1 MRNYSSDEL
10 EDLLKERSDQYLIY
24 PSDQV
29 WNNIQKNLYPNRF
42 WTYVSIGFLLL
53 CISGGLVFQT
63 TKELVEVPAPTGQ
76 IAYQFIAND
85 PLEKAYKNL
94 ESISVNSRKYN
105 YDHSNKL
112 IQQVRVDQRNID
124 ISSESTEGSIYNSEK
139 IELPASVLAISKEI
153 QDRNAALNMKPA
165 KKNFLSNAFE
175 SVVAQ
180 AIRISKKASW
190 QFYITPTA
198 SYRLLQGKASN
209 SNFQYASFPYSTN
222 SSFAVNVND
231 AVNHKAGMG
240 LELGTSM
247 LYPLSRKLTLKTG
260 LQFNYNHYQIEAF
273 KGMPE
278 IATYGMNNLG
288 YGASLPISTMSYYR
302 NGDGY
307 YTTTLR
313 NEHYMISM
321 PIGLEYVVAGNNK
334 INLSIASSLQPTY
347 VFTNY
352 SYLISTNLKNYAKE
366 PSLNRRFNINSAVEA
381 ALNVQSGGYKFS
393 VAPQYRYQ
401 LISSFKNRYPIKE
414 NLWDMGVK
422 LSISKTLH

>member
-1 MRNYSSDEL
+1 MRKYSSDEL
-10 EDLLKERSDQYLIY
+10 EDFLKERSDQYLIY
-24 PSDQV
+24 PSDAV

-53 CISGGLVFQT
+53 CISGGLVIHN

-76 IAYQFIAND
+76 IAYSFISND
-85 PLEKAYKNL
+85 PLEKAYKNM
-94 ESISVNSRKYN
+94 EVISVKYREN
-105 YDHSNKL
+105 NRDHSIKM
-112 IQQVRVDQRNID
+112 IQQVAVLQRDVDINNEIA
-124 ISSESTEGSIYNSEK
+124 EGSMYNSEK

-153 QDRNAALNMKPA
+153 QDRNAGINIKPT

-175 SVVAQ
+175 SVVAH
-180 AIRISKKASW
+180 AIKISKKAEW

-198 SYRLLQGKASN
+198 SYRILQGKATN
-209 SNFQYASFPYSTN
+209 SNYQYASFPYTTN
-222 SSFAVNVND
+222 SNFAANVND

-247 LYPLSRKLTLKTG
+247 LYPLSKKLTLKTG
-260 LQFNYNHYQIEAF
+260 LQFNYNHYQIEAYI
-273 KGMPE
+273 GTPE
-278 IATYGMNNLG
+278 IATYGMNNFG
-288 YGASLPISTMSYYR
+288 YGASSPISTISYYR

-307 YTTTLR
+307 SSTTLR

-321 PIGLEYVVAGNNK
+321 PIGLEYIVAGNKK
-334 INLSIASSLQPTY
+334 INLAIASSLQPTY

-381 ALNVQSGGYKFS
+381 SLNIQSGAYKFS
-393 VAPQYRYQ
+393 FAPQYRYQ
-401 LISSFKNRYPIKE
+401 LISSFKNKYPIKE

-422 LSISKTLH
+422 LSVSKTIH